1 MKEDVR
7 LSIDIVDAS
16 GKVLGH
22 LFSRTMT
29 YNQQLLD
36 MLYDLNELARRE
48 LGFAPFDEDELEY
61 YDED

>member
-1 MKEDVR
+1 M
-7 LSIDIVDAS
+7 
-16 GKVLGH
+16 LGH